1 MKIKILFFSLLLT
14 FSASSFA
21 QWFPGIATAQVLPSQ
36 VVAQIYNPHYVSII
50 CSGQVFG
57 QTSAGPVLTSGFIEH
72 FITPGTHRFA
82 FVTTNAFAPFVH
94 GWANFHCRY
103 W

>member
-1 MKIKILFFSLLLT
+1 MKIKALFLSLMLT
-14 FSASSFA
+14 ASASSFA
-21 QWFPGIATAQVLPSQ
+21 QWFPGIATVQVLPGQ
-36 VVAQIYNPHYVSII
+36 VVAQIFNPHYSTII

-57 QTSAGPVLTSGFIEH
+57 QTYRGPVLTSGFIEH

-82 FVTTNAFAPFVH
+82 YVYTNVYAPFAQ
-94 GWANFHCRY
+94 GWANFNCRY